1 MLLYKDMLPAAPD
14 GVAVDEMLL
23 TVGTPTT
30 AGSRMLA
37 DYRSLFEAEA
47 ITRLRAA
54 GIPVVGKTAVG
65 EFGIDLLGET
75 CYAGAT
81 LRDGALA
88 LPAAEAIR
96 AGEVKATLVLDTNG
110 APTRGAGNDL
120 VYIKPTYG
128 TVSRFGVVP
137 AACSADTVG
146 VLAASA
152 ADCTRVLS
160 AIVGHDD
167 KDGTSLSEE
176 ECRAA
181 LAVRPLRRV
190 AVVTELCDALSP
202 EMRERVDTAREAL
215 LAAGC
220 EVSEISAPML
230 TMAKEAYTVLMSAEV
245 CNNVSRYDGVK
256 FGYRAEDFSGIDE
269 LYTKS
274 RTEAFG
280 TLLKTVILYGSDT
293 LSTENYF
300 KVYDK
305 ALRIRRKVV
314 EAFSALFESFDAILL
329 PTASKPVFTLSD
341 IEADRMLAF
350 EESCY
355 TAPALIAGLPSV
367 AVRGVALV
375 GPAFSDG
382 SLLALAGT
390 L

>member
-1 MLLYKDMLPAAPD
+1 MLLYKDMLPAAE
-14 GVAVDEMLL
+14 GIAVDEMLL

-54 GIPVVGKTAVG
+54 GIPIVGKTAVG

-75 CYAGAT
+75 CYTGACV
-81 LRDGALA
+81 RDGVLA

-96 AGEVKATLVLDTNG
+96 ADEVSATLVLDTNG
-110 APTRGAGNDL
+110 AATRGAASDL

-128 TVSRFGVVP
+128 VVSRFGAVP

-146 VLAASA
+146 VMAATA
-152 ADCTRVLS
+152 AECTRVLT

-167 KDGTSLSEE
+167 KDGTSLSDE
-176 ECRAA
+176 ECRSA
-181 LAVRPLRRV
+181 LDVRPVRRV
-190 AVVTELCDALSP
+190 AVVTDLLEGLTPEAAKTVADA
-202 EMRERVDTAREAL
+202 RAAL
-215 LAAGC
+215 AAAGC
-220 EVSEISAPML
+220 EVTEVAAPML
-230 TMAKEAYTVLMSAEV
+230 AMAKEAYTILMSAEV

-256 FGYRAEDFSGIDE
+256 FGYRAEGFSGIDE

-280 TLLKTVILYGSDT
+280 AFLKTVILYGSDT

-305 ALRIRRKVV
+305 ALRIRRKVT
-314 EAFSALFESFDAILL
+314 EAFATIFEGFDAVLL
-329 PTASKPVFTLSD
+329 PTASRTSFTEAD
-341 IEADRMLAF
+341 VAADRMLAF
-350 EESCY
+350 EEARY
-355 TAPALIAGLPSV
+355 TAPALISGLPSV

-375 GPAFSDG
+375 GPAFADG
-382 SLLALAGT
+382 SLLSLAGM